1 MTDFVDLEIGLRR
14 DGDHYAVEL
23 RSSLPGWDMEV
34 RSGYARVQ
42 LDVAELEERSLDD
55 AGYGQYLTESLFA
68 APAVEP
74 EPPPP
79 EVGQTPEMIFYEA
92 RSLAQERHIPLRV
105 RLFIGPNAPEL
116 HNLCWEKLCDPRDG
130 TPLLTDENVPFS
142 RYLSSMDWGHVS
154 LRRKTDLSALV
165 VVANPDLSNY
175 PHLAPINVR
184 GELDHLGPSLDG
196 MSVTLLASEGTEE
209 LVPKGKATVAN
220 IKTHLRDG
228 YDILYLVCHGT
239 VEGFEPTLWLE
250 GEDGRV
256 EHVSGN
262 RLVSDLSK
270 LPVLPRLVVLASC
283 QSAGSGTETHASQRR
298 ALSALGP
305 RLGEACIPAVLAMQG
320 NVAMGTIA
328 EFMPVFFRELRRDGQ
343 IDRAVAAA
351 RSQVRDTSP
360 ESDWW
365 RPALF
370 MRLKSGRIWYTPG
383 FASEE
388 HEIKTWPPLL
398 RAIEGDEEEHLF
410 CTPILGPGLANC
422 LFGSHREMARH
433 WAETYQFPMAQYYQ
447 EDLSQVAQYLAVHW
461 QDPHLRS
468 ELRAHLRQELL
479 DRYGKDLLS
488 YYADALPKKLH
499 ELIQAVGKLGP
510 ECRPLDLYH
519 ILAKLPFRIYVSTDP
534 TNLLETVLTSVGRP
548 PQPIVCPWREGIDPV
563 YYEGPFTL
571 SSERPLLYY
580 PFGSLQVP
588 PSLVL
593 TEDDFYD
600 FLIRMTENRSLI
612 PPVVLDALASNAL
625 LFLGFQIE
633 ERGFR
638 VLIRSI
644 MNLKG
649 RRRDVSSVAAQV
661 FPEEGYVREP
671 ERARRYLE
679 RYFETAQI
687 NIYWGSVEDFIGELE
702 RRWREREGEL

>member
-14 DGDHYAVEL
+14 DGDDYAVEL
-23 RSSLPGWDMEV
+23 RSSLPGRDMEV
-34 RSGYARVQ
+34 RIGYSRVQ
-42 LDVAELEERSLDD
+42 LDAAELDERSPDD
-55 AGYGQYLTESLFA
+55 GDYGRYLTEQLFA
-68 APAVEP
+68 GATESQD
-74 EPPPP
+74 E
-79 EVGQTPEMIFYEA
+79 TPEKIFYQA
-92 RSLAQERHIPLRV
+92 RSLAQDRRIPLRV

-116 HNLCWEKLCDPRDG
+116 HNLCWERLCDPLDW

-142 RYLSSMDWGHVS
+142 RYLSSMDWGRVT
-154 LRRKTDLSALV
+154 LRRKTELKALV
-165 VVANPDLSNY
+165 VAANPDLPDHS
-175 PHLAPINVR
+175 PLVQLDVPGELTQLAP
-184 GELDHLGPSLDG
+184 SLEG
-196 MSVTLLASEGTEE
+196 TSVTLLASEGAQG
-209 LVPKGKATVAN
+209 LVPEGRATLAN

-239 VEGFEPTLWLE
+239 REGDESTLWLE
-250 GEDGRV
+250 NEDGSV
-256 EHVSGN
+256 AWVSGAK
-262 RLVSDLSK
+262 LVADMRK

-305 RLGEACIPAVLAMQG
+305 RLAEACIPAVLAMQG
-320 NVAMGTIA
+320 NVAMRAIA

-351 RSQVRDTSP
+351 RSQVRDQAH

-383 FASEE
+383 FTSDE
-388 HEIKTWPPLL
+388 HEIRTWPPLL
-398 RAIEGDEEEHLF
+398 RAIEGDEEEDLF
-410 CTPILGPGLANC
+410 CTPIVGPGLANC
-422 LFGSHREMARH
+422 LFGSHREMALH
-433 WAETYQFPMAQYYQ
+433 WAEMYQFPMAPYNR

-461 QDPHLRS
+461 QDPQLRS

-488 YYADALPKKLH
+488 YYADALPQKLQ

-510 ECRPLDLYH
+510 ECRPLELYH
-519 ILAKLPFRIYVSTDP
+519 ILAKLPFRIYVTTDP

-548 PQPIVCPWREGIDPV
+548 PQPIICPWRKGIDPV

-571 SSERPLLYY
+571 SVERPLLYY

-593 TEDDFYD
+593 TEDDYYD
-600 FLIRMTENRSLI
+600 FLIGMTKNWRLI
-612 PPVVLDALASNAL
+612 PKAVYYALVWNVL

-644 MNLKG
+644 MNLEG

-679 RYFETAQI
+679 RYFETTQI
-687 NIYWGSVEDFIGELE
+687 NIYWGSVEDFVRELE
-702 RRWREREGEL
+702 RRWREREGER